1 MYELKRH
8 KDFIKDL
15 KKIKMTDTQFKKFI
29 KYISFLIEGKKLPK
43 EALDHSLKGEF
54 KNYREF
60 HLGGDLI
67 VLYKKDEENKELIL
81 VAIGSHSQIFKNI

>member
-1 MYELKRH
+1 MFKLKRH

-15 KKIKMTDTQFKKFI
+15 KKIKMTDEQFSKFI
-29 KYISFLIEGKKLPK
+29 KFVSKLLNEEKLPK
-43 EALDHSLKGEF
+43 EALDHSLKGEL

-67 VLYKKDEENKELIL
+67 VLYKRDEENKEIIL
-81 VAIGSHSQIFKNI
+81 VAIGSHSQIFKRM

>member
-1 MYELKRH
+1 MFTLKRH
-8 KDFIKDL
+8 KNFIKDL
-15 KKIKMTDTQFKKFI
+15 KKVKITDEQFSKFI
-29 KYISFLIEGKKLPK
+29 KFISKLLNKENLLK

-67 VLYKKDEENKELIL
+67 VLYKKDDEIKEIIL
-81 VAIGSHSQIFKNI
+81 VAIGSHSQIFKRM